1 MEACCALRLEPVT
14 FDGFNETIERQNKQR
29 LKQEELETNSG
40 GLCCAVGTGHVGW
53 LPVAK
58 SFNEI
63 IESQNKQRLEQPE
76 LETSRETEDAQ
87 TESHQDL
94 ISLLENDCGRQT
106 GNHTTLR

>member
-1 MEACCALRLEPVT
+1 MRLEPVT

-29 LKQEELETNSG
+29 LKQEELERNSG
-40 GLCCAVGTGHVGW
+40 GLRCAVGTGHVGW

>member
-40 GLCCAVGTGHVGW
+40 GLFCAVGTGHVGW

-63 IESQNKQRLEQPE
+63 IERQNKQTKRAEKLK
-76 LETSRETEDAQ
+76 TRRR
-87 TESHQDL
+87 
-94 ISLLENDCGRQT
+94 SLT
-106 GNHTTLR
+106 KI